1 MKYTVGGVVYLLID
15 KYVLSPQ
22 CVSLI
27 ICYLIAQVVSFY
39 QLNYCCLM
47 SSEFLKVYKA
57 Y

>member
-47 SSEFLKVYKA
+47 SSEFFKLYKA